1 MFSSGTSVIDE
12 IQPNYVKLEQNVKE
26 IYLDEESFCENE
38 ENVSQ

>member
-1 MFSSGTSVIDE
+1 MFLLGTSITDE
-12 IQPNYVKLEQNVKE
+12 IQPNYVKIRIECRK